1 MSLRWRFSLALLS
14 SAILILGGLLLTLD
28 HSLREMRLRRG
39 QEWRTRQVDEV
50 QLRLDRMASLTVAS
64 VEDLRSSTELRRF
77 LEEAENQGGSERR
90 DLRLWAS
97 EHAPQF
103 ELDHLL
109 ILSPG
114 GRILSQLPKPQAQ
127 GVTHPQYRMLREQAH
142 TKVLAWKS
150 WAVDD
155 SSGDLWWVGAVR
167 ELVYDNQSYLVV
179 GASALSPG
187 RLTEIA
193 SRSGARSL
201 TLGIALHPL
210 VSVPLPQSWRVEG
223 ELPLALD
230 PGEPPSLPVLKS
242 MRTRLLHLSL
252 LSFLIVLVLTPLLAH
267 GLVRPLDELRRAVH
281 RMESGERQIEFAA
294 GGPTEVKEL
303 AKALHDLSQS
313 LQSSEARMRS
323 AERRAAWRE
332 MARRVAHEIKN
343 ALSPLTLAMDNV
355 ETAAQRED
363 PAARRALVASLGTA
377 REQLGSLDRLVSEF
391 RDFART
397 PRLNFQP
404 AQALSLAEL
413 ALASV
418 REQYPKLEFR
428 IVERAT
434 VGVVIVDP
442 EQMRRV
448 MQNLL
453 ANAAQAAPQAPIE
466 LALGVGPGAERWW
479 FAVLDRG
486 PGLPE
491 EIASHWG
498 EPYHTTK
505 EGGTG
510 LGLSIARQVVE
521 GHQGV
526 LSART
531 RKGGGL
537 EIHADLPRE
546 ASLAMEENT

>member
-1 MSLRWRFSLALLS
+1 M
-14 SAILILGGLLLTLD
+14 
-28 HSLREMRLRRG
+28 
-39 QEWRTRQVDEV
+39 
-50 QLRLDRMASLTVAS
+50 
-64 VEDLRSSTELRRF
+64 
-77 LEEAENQGGSERR
+77 
-90 DLRLWAS
+90 
-97 EHAPQF
+97 F
-103 ELDHLL
+103 E
-109 ILSPG
+109 
-114 GRILSQLPKPQAQ
+114 
-127 GVTHPQYRMLREQAH
+127 EQAH

-150 WAVDD
+150 WAPDERSDVI
-155 SSGDLWWVGAVR
+155 WWVGAVR
-167 ELVYDNQSYLVV
+167 ELAYEDQSYLVV
-179 GASALSPG
+179 GASALSPE

-193 SRSGARSL
+193 SRCGARSL
-201 TLGIALHPL
+201 ALGLALQALIA
-210 VSVPLPQSWRVEG
+210 VPLPENWRVEG
-223 ELPLALD
+223 ELPLVLD
-230 PGEPPSLPVLKS
+230 PGEPPSLPVLQS
-242 MRTRLLHLSL
+242 MRTRLLHLSI
-252 LSFLIVLVLTPLLAH
+252 LSFLLVLVLMPLLAH
-267 GLVRPLDELRRAVH
+267 GLVRPLDELRSAVH
-281 RMESGERQIEFAA
+281 RMESGEREIEFTAR
-294 GGPTEVKEL
+294 GPTEVREL
-303 AKALHDLSQS
+303 ANALRELSES

-363 PAARRALVASLGTA
+363 PAARRALASSLKTA
-377 REQLGSLDRLVSEF
+377 REQLESLDRLVSEF

-397 PRLNFQP
+397 PRLNFQRT
-404 AQALSLAEL
+404 QALALAEL

-418 REQYPKLEFR
+418 REQFPGLEFR
-428 IVERAT
+428 IVEHAA
-434 VGVVIVDP
+434 VGVVSIDP

-453 ANAAQAAPQAPIE
+453 TNAAQAAPHAPIE
-466 LALGVGPGAERWW
+466 LALGAGPGSERWW

-526 LSART
+526 LSARK
-531 RKGGGL
+531 RPGGGL

-546 ASLAMEENT
+546 ASLSLEEDT

>member
-1 MSLRWRFSLALLS
+1 
-14 SAILILGGLLLTLD
+14 
-28 HSLREMRLRRG
+28 
-39 QEWRTRQVDEV
+39 
-50 QLRLDRMASLTVAS
+50 
-64 VEDLRSSTELRRF
+64 
-77 LEEAENQGGSERR
+77 
-90 DLRLWAS
+90 
-97 EHAPQF
+97 
-103 ELDHLL
+103 
-109 ILSPG
+109 
-114 GRILSQLPKPQAQ
+114 
-127 GVTHPQYRMLREQAH
+127 
-142 TKVLAWKS
+142 
-150 WAVDD
+150 
-155 SSGDLWWVGAVR
+155 
-167 ELVYDNQSYLVV
+167 
-179 GASALSPG
+179 
-187 RLTEIA
+187 
-193 SRSGARSL
+193 
-201 TLGIALHPL
+201 
-210 VSVPLPQSWRVEG
+210 
-223 ELPLALD
+223 
-230 PGEPPSLPVLKS
+230 

>member
-1 MSLRWRFSLALLS
+1 MSLRWRFSLALLC
-14 SAILILGGLLLTLD
+14 SAVLILGGLLLTLD
-28 HSLREMRLRRG
+28 HSLREMKARSG
-39 QEWRTRQVDEV
+39 QEWRTRQADEV
-50 QLRLDRMASLTVAS
+50 RLRLDRMASMTVAS
-64 VEDLRSSTELRRF
+64 VEDLASSSALRRF
-77 LEEAENQGGSERR
+77 LEEAEEQGGSERR

-97 EHAPQF
+97 EYAPRF

-109 ILSPG
+109 ILSPE
-114 GRILSQLPKPQAQ
+114 GRVLSQAPKPQAQ
-127 GVTHPQYRMLREQAH
+127 GVMHPQYAMLREQAH

-150 WAVDD
+150 WTADD
-155 SSGDLWWVGAVR
+155 SGDASWWVGAAR
-167 ELVYDNQSYLVV
+167 EVSFEDRAYLVV
-179 GASALSPG
+179 GASALSAS

-193 SRSGARSL
+193 SRSGAKSL
-201 TLGIALHPL
+201 SLGLALKPL
-210 VSVPLPQSWRVEG
+210 ISVQLPAGWRIQG

-230 PGEPPSLPVLKS
+230 PGEPPSLPVLQS
-242 MRTRLLHLSL
+242 MRTRLFRLSL
-252 LSFLIVLVLTPLLAH
+252 MSFLIVLVLTPLLAH
-267 GLVRPLDELRRAVH
+267 GLVRPLDVLRRAVH
-281 RMESGERQIEFAA
+281 RMESGEREIEFAV

-303 AKALHDLSQS
+303 ANALRDLSQS

-355 ETAAQRED
+355 ETAARRDD
-363 PAARRALVASLGTA
+363 PAARRALVSSLQTA
-377 REQLGSLDRLVSEF
+377 REQLQSLDRLVSEF

-397 PRLNFQP
+397 PRLAFQP
-404 AQALSLAEL
+404 TQALSLAEL

-434 VGVVIVDP
+434 VGVVSVDP

-453 ANAAQAAPQAPIE
+453 ANAAQAAPHAPIE
-466 LALGVGPGAERWW
+466 LALGTGPGNDRWW

-526 LSART
+526 LSARA
-531 RKGGGL
+531 RSGGGL

-546 ASLAMEENT
+546 ASLAREEDT

>member
-1 MSLRWRFSLALLS
+1 MSLRWRFSLALLF

-28 HSLREMRLRRG
+28 HSLREMRARRG

-64 VEDLRSSTELRRF
+64 VEDLMSSTELRRF
-77 LEEAENQGGSERR
+77 LEEAEKQGGSERR

-109 ILSPG
+109 ILSPE
-114 GRILSQLPKPQAQ
+114 GRVLSQVPKPQAQ
-127 GVTHPQYRMLREQAH
+127 GVTHPQQGMLREQAH

-155 SSGDLWWVGAVR
+155 SSGDHWWVGAVR
-167 ELVYDNQSYLVV
+167 ELAYDNHGYLVV

-201 TLGIALHPL
+201 TLGIALQPL
-210 VSVPLPQSWRVEG
+210 VSVPLPQSWRVVG

-230 PGEPPSLPVLKS
+230 PGEPPFLPVLKS

-267 GLVRPLDELRRAVH
+267 GLVRPLDELRNAVH
-281 RMESGERQIEFAA
+281 RMESGERQIEFAG
-294 GGPTEVKEL
+294 GGPTEVQEL
-303 AKALHDLSQS
+303 AKALRDLSQS

-363 PAARRALVASLGTA
+363 PAARRALVSSLGTA

-391 RDFART
+391 RDFAST

-404 AQALSLAEL
+404 TQALSLAEL
-413 ALASV
+413 ALAGV
-418 REQYPKLEFR
+418 REQYPKIEFR
-428 IVERAT
+428 IVEQAT

-453 ANAAQAAPQAPIE
+453 TNAAQAAPHDPIE
-466 LALGVGPGAERWW
+466 LALGVGPGTEKWW

-526 LSART
+526 LSARA

-546 ASLAMEENT
+546 ASLAMEEDT